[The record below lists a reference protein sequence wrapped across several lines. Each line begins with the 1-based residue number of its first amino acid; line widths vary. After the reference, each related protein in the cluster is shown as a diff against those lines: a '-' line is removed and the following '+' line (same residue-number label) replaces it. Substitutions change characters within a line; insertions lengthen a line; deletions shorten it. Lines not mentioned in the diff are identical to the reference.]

1 MRLFLSACSR
11 RVRDSSRAFWF
22 ALHLRCC
29 NKIVLSN
36 RLCSILFLKFGLDIS
51 ESLLNKLDVLLALC
65 ISSIGMFKSNSKIQ
79 NISLKLL
86 FHSKSL
92 HFAFSLCFQSHLHSL
107 KCLGKVFLS

>member
-11 RVRDSSRAFWF
+11 RVRDSSSILVCIASTI
-22 ALHLRCC
+22 CC
-29 NKIVLSN
+29 NKIILGNSLS
-36 RLCSILFLKFGLDIS
+36 SILFLKFGLDIS
-51 ESLLNKLDVLLALC
+51 ESLLNKLDVLLALR
-65 ISSIGMFKSNSKIQ
+65 ISSIGMLKSNSQIK

-92 HFAFSLCFQSHLHSL
+92 HFAFSLCFQSHLHSF